1 MAGLFSED
9 VALQARE
16 ERLSILNNGYL
27 RMDQGKTD
35 VIERRSVTVLQLP
48 ERFSLDAAGDV
59 AHAVERCIDIGRP
72 YLVLDCSAAG
82 QLDKPMAGLLLYC
95 LEEAMKRNG
104 DVKLA
109 CISLAEQPA
118 LRATSAHRLFEA
130 FDTLEEAIDS
140 FHQFPS
146 ETGEE
151 ESAA

>member
-1 MAGLFSED
+1 ME
-9 VALQARE
+9 
-16 ERLSILNNGYL
+16 
-27 RMDQGKTD
+27 QGKTD
-35 VIERRSVTVLQLP
+35 AMHRRSVTVLQLP
-48 ERFSLDAAGDV
+48 ELFSLDAAGDF

-72 YLVLDCSAAG
+72 CLVLDCSAAG

-109 CISLAEQPA
+109 CISLAEQPVLEA
-118 LRATSAHRLFEA
+118 ASACRLFEA
-130 FDTLEEAIDS
+130 FDTVEEAIDS

-146 ETGEE
+146 EAGEQ